1 MGYNSEMQPLTSA
14 QRNKLRAQAHHL
26 KPLVFIGKQGLTD
39 TVIKSV
45 EDNLAA
51 HELIKVKFNDCKD
64 EREEITAE
72 IARRTESE
80 IAGIIGNIAI
90 LYREHPEPEKR
101 RIDLD

>member
-1 MGYNSEMQPLTSA
+1 MGYNAPMQPLTSS
-14 QRNKLRAQAHHL
+14 QRKKLRAHAHHL

-39 TVIKSV
+39 TVVKTV
-45 EDNLAA
+45 DDNLTA
-51 HELIKVKFNDCKD
+51 HELIKVKFNDCKE

-90 LYREHPEPEKR
+90 LYREHPEPDKR
-101 RIDLD
+101 RIELD